1 MNRSRPHMAAITSG
15 TRAACVALCT
25 LATCGSLGAQAQS
38 YPNRPVRMIVP
49 LAPGGSMDTIA
60 RALAHKLTE
69 ATGQNFIVDNR
80 PGAGSS
86 IGLET
91 AANSPKDGHT
101 VTVISA
107 TSLVY
112 PILYQARFDV
122 VRNFEPVSQIT
133 SQGYL
138 LAVNPSKV
146 PVSSVSEFVGHLKAN
161 PGKLNFASSGIG
173 SLIHLSGELFM
184 VATGTRMTHVP
195 YKGMGA
201 AYADL
206 VAGNIELS
214 FPTIVSSQAHVK
226 AGRLRAL
233 AVTLPRRAPAVP
245 DLPTMAEA
253 GVTGVVVTNWYG
265 VLAPAGTP
273 KPVVA
278 RLNSEIV
285 KIMHEPEMMK
295 RLIADGSEAV
305 GGSPEEFR
313 QHMLAER
320 AQWTKIIKQAGISGK

>member
-1 MNRSRPHMAAITSG
+1 
-15 TRAACVALCT
+15 
-25 LATCGSLGAQAQS
+25 
-38 YPNRPVRMIVP
+38 MIVP

-60 RALAHKLTE
+60 RVLAQKLTE
-69 ATGQNFIVDNR
+69 ATGQNFVVDNR

-101 VTVISA
+101 VAVISA

-112 PILYQARFDV
+112 PILYPARFDV
-122 VRNFEPVSQIT
+122 VRDFEPVSQIT
-133 SQGYL
+133 AQGYL
-138 LAVNPSKV
+138 LAVNPQKV
-146 PVSSVSEFVGHLKAN
+146 PVGSVAEFVKYLQAN

-214 FPTIVSSQAHVK
+214 FPTIVSSQAHIK
-226 AGRLRAL
+226 AGRLRGL
-233 AVTLPRRAPAVP
+233 AVTLPKRAPAMP
-245 DLPTMAEA
+245 ELPTMAEA
-253 GVTGVVVTNWYG
+253 GVQGVVVTNWYG
-265 VLAPAGTP
+265 VLAPAGSP
-273 KPVVA
+273 RAAVE
-278 RLNSEIV
+278 RLNREIV
-285 KIMHEPEMMK
+285 KIMHEPEMMR
-295 RLIADGSEAV
+295 RLVADGSEAI
-305 GGSPEEFR
+305 GSTPQEFR
-313 QHMLAER
+313 RHMLAER
-320 AQWTKIIKQAGISGK
+320 DQWTRVIKQAGITGR